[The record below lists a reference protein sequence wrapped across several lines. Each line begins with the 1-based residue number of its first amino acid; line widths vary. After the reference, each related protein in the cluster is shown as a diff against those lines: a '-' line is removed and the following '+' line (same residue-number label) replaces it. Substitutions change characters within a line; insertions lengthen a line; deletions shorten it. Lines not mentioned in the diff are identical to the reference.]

1 MADADS
7 MALAQSTTRNRRIG
21 RIMVNVGDLLMV
33 ATLFTPWL
41 ELETSF
47 CSTGPV
53 CRHHYSPW
61 YLIYPGIPDVP
72 MLSPSNPLAVI
83 AVCAIVILI
92 CSVLVLTSQRR
103 RVQRLSIGVLVTLS
117 IVCLLNTGLIMAI
130 FPLGLAITFPF
141 YSTTIIYGS
150 LLAIVSFSS
159 IFAGAIFVWP
169 E

>member
-1 MADADS
+1 MAEADL
-7 MALAQSTTRNRRIG
+7 MAVARSTTRNRRIG
-21 RIMVNVGDLLMV
+21 RIMVIVGDLLIV
-33 ATLFTPWL
+33 TTLFTPWL

-53 CRHHYSPW
+53 CRYHYSPW

-83 AVCAIVILI
+83 AACAIVILI
-92 CSVLVLTSQRR
+92 CSALLLTSQRR

-117 IVCLLNTGLIMAI
+117 IVCILNTGLIMTI
-130 FPLGLAITFPF
+130 LPLGLVVTFPF

-150 LLAIVSFSS
+150 LLAIVSFLS
-159 IFAGAIFVWP
+159 IFAGALVAWP

>member
-7 MALAQSTTRNRRIG
+7 MALAQSTIRNRRIG
-21 RIMVNVGDLLMV
+21 RIMVIVGNLLMV
-33 ATLFTPWL
+33 VTLFTPWL

-53 CRHHYSPW
+53 CRYHYSLW
-61 YLIYPGIPDVP
+61 YLIYPGIPDVSV
-72 MLSPSNPLAVI
+72 LSPADPLTAI
-83 AVCAIVILI
+83 TACAIVILI
-92 CSVLVLTSQRR
+92 CSVLLLTNQRR
-103 RVQRLSIGVLVTLS
+103 RAQRLSIGVLVTLS
-117 IVCLLNTGLIMAI
+117 AVCLLNTGLIMTI
-130 FPLGLAITFPF
+130 LPLGLVTSFPF

-150 LLAIVSFSS
+150 LLAIVSFVS